1 MTKNGK
7 EDAVSVD
14 YTDQIEDFN
23 VNDIIEFVHP
33 ISNKAESGTYGVGRF
48 VRTIQRRGGS
58 KKLDIEVANSFNE
71 KTIIQGNNIRWERT
85 LHHREKN
92 N

>member
-1 MTKNGK
+1 MTKNKK
-7 EDAVSVD
+7 EDAVSID
-14 YTDQIEDFN
+14 YTEQIEKFKED
-23 VNDIIEFVHP
+23 DIIEFLHP
-33 ISNKAESGTYGVGRF
+33 VTNKSESGTYGVGKF

-58 KKLDIEVANSFNE
+58 RKLDIEVTSILGD
-71 KTIIQGNNIRWERT
+71 KTIIQENNIRWERT

>member
-1 MTKNGK
+1 MAKNRK

-14 YTDQIEDFN
+14 YTEQIEDLN

-33 ISNKAESGTYGVGRF
+33 ISNKAGSGTYGVGKF
-48 VRTIQRRGGS
+48 VRTIQRRGGN

-71 KTIIQGNNIRWERT
+71 KIIIQENNIRWERT
-85 LHHREKN
+85 LHHKDKN
-92 N
+92 Y